1 MADSYAFLVG
11 KNPYTSEQL
20 TVSTTPVLGTTAK
33 VDNHAR
39 ANGSVTKAAAAVVQ
53 AVANGVFYTLD
64 GSTPSGTN
72 GFALAAGETLPLA
85 GYGKIKNL
93 RMVRS
98 GASDATV
105 YITYYN

>member
-1 MADSYAFLVG
+1 MADAYAFLAG

-20 TVSTTPVLGTTAK
+20 TVSTTALSGTTTK
-33 VDNHAR
+33 VDNHSR
-39 ANGSVTKAAAAVVQ
+39 INGSVTKAAAAVVQ

-64 GSTPSGTN
+64 GSTPSSTN
-72 GFALAAGETLPLA
+72 GFLLAAGETLPLA
-85 GYGKIKNL
+85 GYQKVKAL
-93 RMVRS
+93 KMVRS